1 MSSNDMSIP
10 FIQIILN
17 SPVFSLILLLILIG
31 KKLSLFQNLNNASLN
46 PKDTPIQLIFLLK
59 IFKEISVLPEHNI
72 LYLSGMNSKIVNQ
85 MSNLSKII
93 IKKIF

>member
-10 FIQIILN
+10 LIQIILN

-31 KKLSLFQNLNNASLN
+31 KKLSLFQNLNKASLN

-59 IFKEISVLPEHNI
+59 IFKEISDFTNSSNSFIILLPYPLDCNSI
-72 LYLSGMNSKIVNQ
+72 LVAILTILKP
-85 MSNLSKII
+85 
-93 IKKIF
+93 